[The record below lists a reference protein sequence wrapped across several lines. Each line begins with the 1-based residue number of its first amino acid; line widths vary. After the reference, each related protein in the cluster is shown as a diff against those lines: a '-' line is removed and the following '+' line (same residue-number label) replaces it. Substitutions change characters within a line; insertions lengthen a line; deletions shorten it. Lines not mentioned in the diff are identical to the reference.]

1 MDIGDIQS
9 RRYDLPTLVLKKYP
23 YRTYAALATSVSECL
38 VDVAL
43 YRKSDGLDHSK
54 RQATNW
60 RRDALIDYNANGVY
74 HGEGS
79 KDAWCHVSGKWFH
92 EEDIKAAHIQLVT
105 LCLSSL
111 ISEALVGFS
120 LAKERHQ
127 LDEQAMHFSC
137 RDELSICSTR
147 YTYHLVIVPVD
158 VTENPITPYT
168 MANRYYIFVYHERKV
183 HWW

>member
-60 RRDALIDYNANGVY
+60 RRDALIYYNANGVY

-105 LCLSSL
+105 LPFFLDFGSIGGVLFGERAPSIGRAGNAL
-111 ISEALVGFS
+111 LMSERIKHLFDTVH
-120 LAKERHQ
+120 LPYRH
-127 LDEQAMHFSC
+127 
-137 RDELSICSTR
+137 CSG
-147 YTYHLVIVPVD
+147 
-158 VTENPITPYT
+158 
-168 MANRYYIFVYHERKV
+168 
-183 HWW
+183 